1 MEYDDRYNPA
11 NLNDYDDNNQKQN
24 QKQNQNQKQRDT
36 LKKIQS
42 LNRGY
47 HKFEKVVDYNSNIK
61 NVEIGMYGSGGPGSQ
76 IRNAETGEYYNYKV
90 GTMDEDLFFKTMIST
105 GPGNLTLFY
114 DSPSQ
119 YERHQYLTL
128 DDDIK
133 TRWENKRQF
142 RLNVINQLKLK
153 SKL

>member
-11 NLNDYDDNNQKQN
+11 NLNDYDDNNKS
-24 QKQNQNQKQRDT
+24 QNQKQRDT

-47 HKFEKVVDYNSNIK
+47 HKFEKKTVDYNGNIK
-61 NVEIGMYGSGGPGSQ
+61 NVEMGMYGSGSPGSQ
-76 IRNAETGEYYNYKV
+76 IRNAETGEYYKYKV
-90 GTMDEDLFFKTMIST
+90 GTMDEDLFFKTMLSA
-105 GPGNLTLFY
+105 GQGNLTLFY

-119 YERHQYLTL
+119 YERHQYVTL
-128 DDDIK
+128 DDLIK

-142 RLNVINQLKLK
+142 RLNVINQLKVK

>member
-11 NLNDYDDNNQKQN
+11 NLNDYDDNNKSQN
-24 QKQNQNQKQRDT
+24 KNQKQRDT

-42 LNRGY
+42 LNKGY
-47 HKFEKVVDYNSNIK
+47 HTFEKVVDYNGIIK
-61 NVEIGMYGSGGPGSQ
+61 NVEIGMYGSGGPGSP
-76 IRNAETGEYYNYKV
+76 IRNAETGEYYKYKV

-119 YERHQYLTL
+119 YERHQYVTL
-128 DDDIK
+128 DDVIK

-142 RLNVINQLKLK
+142 RLNVINQLNLK

>member
-11 NLNDYDDNNQKQN
+11 NLNDYDDSN
-24 QKQNQNQKQRDT
+24 QNQNQKQRDT

-47 HKFEKVVDYNSNIK
+47 HKFEKKTVDYNGNIK
-61 NVEIGMYGSGGPGSQ
+61 NVEMGMYGSGSPGSQ
-76 IRNAETGEYYNYKV
+76 IRNAETGEYYKYKV
-90 GTMDEDLFFKTMIST
+90 GTMDEDLFFKTMLSS
-105 GPGNLTLFY
+105 GQCNLTLFY
-114 DSPSQ
+114 DSPAQ
-119 YERHQYLTL
+119 YERHQYVTL
-128 DDDIK
+128 DDLIK

-142 RLNVINQLKLK
+142 RLNVINQLKVK

>member
-11 NLNDYDDNNQKQN
+11 NLNDYDDSNQS
-24 QKQNQNQKQRDT
+24 QNQKQRDT

-47 HKFEKVVDYNSNIK
+47 HKLEKKTVDYNGNFK
-61 NVEIGMYGSGGPGSQ
+61 NVEIGMFGSGGPGSQ
-76 IRNAETGEYYNYKV
+76 IRNAETGEYYKYKV

-114 DSPSQ
+114 DSPTQ
-119 YERHQYLTL
+119 YETHQYVNL
-128 DDDIK
+128 DDLIK

-142 RLNVINQLKLK
+142 RLNVINQLKVK

>member
-11 NLNDYDDNNQKQN
+11 NLNDYDDNNQS
-24 QKQNQNQKQRDT
+24 QNQKQRDT

-47 HKFEKVVDYNSNIK
+47 HKFEKKTVDYNGNIK

-114 DSPSQ
+114 DSPTQ
-119 YERHQYLTL
+119 YERHQYVTL

-133 TRWENKRQF
+133 KRWENKRQF
-142 RLNVINQLKLK
+142 RLNIINQLSKK
-153 SKL
+153 SRL

>member
-11 NLNDYDDNNQKQN
+11 NLNDYDDNNQS
-24 QKQNQNQKQRDT
+24 QNQKQRDT

-42 LNRGY
+42 LNKGY
-47 HKFEKVVDYNSNIK
+47 HKFEKKVLDYNGNIK
-61 NVEIGMYGSGGPGSQ
+61 NVEIGMYGSGSSGSQ
-76 IRNAETGEYYNYKV
+76 IRNAETGEYYTYKV
-90 GTMDEDLFFKTMIST
+90 GTMNEDLFFKTIIPTSL
-105 GPGNLTLFY
+105 GNLTLFY
-114 DSPSQ
+114 DSPTQ
-119 YERHQYLTL
+119 YEIHQYVTL

-142 RLNVINQLKLK
+142 RLNVINQLKIK

>member
-11 NLNDYDDNNQKQN
+11 NLNDVDDNNQT
-24 QKQNQNQKQRDT
+24 QNQKQRDT

-42 LNRGY
+42 LNKGY
-47 HKFEKVVDYNSNIK
+47 HKFEKKTVDYNGIIK
-61 NVEIGMYGSGGPGSQ
+61 NVEIGMYGSGGPGSP
-76 IRNAETGEYYNYKV
+76 IRNAETGEYYKYKV

-114 DSPSQ
+114 DSPKQ
-119 YERHQYLTL
+119 YERHQYVTL

-142 RLNVINQLKLK
+142 RLNIINQLKIK

>member
-1 MEYDDRYNPA
+1 
-11 NLNDYDDNNQKQN
+11 
-24 QKQNQNQKQRDT
+24 
-36 LKKIQS
+36 
-42 LNRGY
+42 
-47 HKFEKVVDYNSNIK
+47 
-61 NVEIGMYGSGGPGSQ
+61 MYGSGGPGSL
-76 IRNAETGEYYNYKV
+76 IRNAETGEYYKYKV

-114 DSPSQ
+114 DSPTQ
-119 YERHQYLTL
+119 YERHQYVTL
-128 DDDIK
+128 DDVIK